1 MRSPRRPPATWVS
14 WAILALIAG
23 AGVWAFW
30 WEPGRLVVRE
40 AELSIEGWPEENR
53 GLRVALVSDL
63 HVGSPRN
70 GLASLRRVV
79 RRIEEA
85 EPDLVLL
92 AGDLVISGIPGGR
105 FVDPETI
112 AGELAALRPRLGKF
126 AVLGNHDR
134 WLDAERVVAALGEA
148 GFEVLEDS
156 ARLVEGHGFA
166 FWLGGVSDFWT
177 GRHDLE
183 GTIAQAS
190 GGEPLVLFTHNPDI
204 FPMVP
209 ARVAVTFAGHTHGG
223 QVLLPVLGRLLV
235 PSRYGE
241 RFAAGHVV
249 EDGQHLFVTTGVGT
263 SRLGVRFRVPP
274 EIAVV
279 ELHPAARPA
288 PAAARD

>member
-1 MRSPRRPPATWVS
+1 M
-14 WAILALIAG
+14 ALIAG

-30 WEPGRLVVRE
+30 WEPGRLVVHE
-40 AELSIEGWPEENR
+40 TTLSIEGWSEANR
-53 GLRVALVSDL
+53 GLRVVLVSDL

-70 GLASLRRVV
+70 GVGSLRRVV
-79 RRIEEA
+79 RRINEA

-92 AGDLVISGIPGGR
+92 AGDIVISGIPGGR

-112 AGELAALRPRLGKF
+112 ARELAALRPRIGKF

-134 WLDAERVVAALGEA
+134 WLDPDRVAAALGEA

-156 ARLVEGHGFA
+156 ATLVEGGGAA

-183 GTIAQAS
+183 GTIAQVT
-190 GGEPLVLFTHNPDI
+190 GDEPLVLFTHNPDI
-204 FPMVP
+204 FPRVP
-209 ARVAVTFAGHTHGG
+209 ARVALTLAGHTHGG
-223 QVLLPVLGRLLV
+223 QVLLPLLGRLLV

-249 EDGQHLFVTTGVGT
+249 EDGRHLFVTTGVGT

-274 EIAVV
+274 EIVLV
-279 ELHPAARPA
+279 ELTPAARPVPTA
-288 PAAARD
+288 TRD